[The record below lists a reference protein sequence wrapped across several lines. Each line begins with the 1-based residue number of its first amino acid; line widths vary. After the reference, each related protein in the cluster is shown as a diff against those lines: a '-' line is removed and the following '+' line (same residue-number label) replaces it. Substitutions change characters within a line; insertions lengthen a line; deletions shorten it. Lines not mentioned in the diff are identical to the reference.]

1 MAVNVYPTLDRA
13 GWLEGPY
20 EKVQMALADYI
31 GTNFSQSNTFQGQLS
46 SLVYALQQ
54 NPNNIGNLCSRIQ
67 SDFLTIIENYVEGAS
82 TEVTSKPVRD
92 PHTGNEIENRFE
104 ILIGAWF
111 DTASGRGTLH
121 QAVTVEAAQLLR
133 IAEIVKR

>member
-31 GTNFSQSNTFQGQLS
+31 GTNYSQSNTFQGQLC
-46 SLVYALQQ
+46 SLIYAIQQ
-54 NPNNIGNLCSRIQ
+54 NPGEIGNICSRIK
-67 SDFLTIIENYVEGAS
+67 SDFTTMLEGYVDGATVEATFS
-82 TEVTSKPVRD
+82 PVID
-92 PHTGNEIENRFE
+92 PNTGNEIENRYD
-104 ILIGAWF
+104 ISIGAWF
-111 DTASGRGTLH
+111 DAPTGRGSLH
-121 QAVTVEAAQLLR
+121 QAVTVEANQLLR